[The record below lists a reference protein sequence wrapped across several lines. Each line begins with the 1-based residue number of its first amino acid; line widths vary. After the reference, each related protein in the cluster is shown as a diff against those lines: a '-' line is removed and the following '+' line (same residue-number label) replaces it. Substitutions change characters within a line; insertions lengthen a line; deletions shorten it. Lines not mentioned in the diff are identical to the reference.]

1 MIKVLIADNHQLIR
15 EGLKMILRE
24 DSEIRIVGEAQ
35 NGDET
40 IEKVQ
45 NRDCD
50 IVLMHLNMPGTN
62 GIDLITELKKLK
74 PSVQILVLSMQPE
87 DKFAL
92 RTLRAGASGYLCKD
106 KALENLLVAVR
117 RIYVHGR
124 YLSEAMI
131 DKLASEIMP
140 TVSVMPHRQLST
152 RELQTMYM
160 LASGKK
166 VKDIAEELAL
176 SISTVFTYRVRIFEK
191 LNIKNIVE
199 LTHYAI
205 NNELVEVKN

>member
-15 EGLKMILRE
+15 DGLIMIMRE
-24 DSEIRIVGEAQ
+24 DTEIRIVGEAK
-35 NGDET
+35 NRDEI

-50 IVLMHLNMPGTN
+50 ILIMHLNMPGTN
-62 GIDLITELKKLK
+62 GIELITDIKKLK

-106 KALENLLVAVR
+106 NALEHLLVAIK
-117 RIYVHGR
+117 RIYEHGR

-131 DKLASEIMP
+131 DKLALEIIP
-140 TVSVMPHRQLST
+140 VNAVLPHRQLSN
-152 RELQTMYM
+152 RELQTLFM

-166 VKDIAEELAL
+166 VKEIADEMAL

-199 LTHYAI
+199 LIHYAVT
-205 NNELVEVKN
+205 NKLVDVSN

>member
-15 EGLKMILRE
+15 EGLKMILKE

-35 NGDET
+35 SGEEIINK
-40 IEKVQ
+40 IQ

-62 GIDLITELKKLK
+62 GIELITEIKKIK
-74 PSVQILVLSMQPE
+74 PSIQILVLSMQPE
-87 DKFAL
+87 DRNAL

-106 KALENLLVAVR
+106 KALENLLIAIR
-117 RIYVHGR
+117 RIHVHGR
-124 YLSEAMI
+124 YLSEEMI
-131 DKLASEIMP
+131 DKLACEIMP
-140 TVSVMPHRQLST
+140 AITIMPHRQLST
-152 RELQTMYM
+152 RELQTMFM

-166 VKDIAEELAL
+166 VKEIAEELAL

-205 NNELVEVKN
+205 VNELIEAKS

>member
-15 EGLKMILRE
+15 EGLKMILKE
-24 DSEIRIVGEAQ
+24 DSEIRIVGEAK

-40 IEKVQ
+40 LEKIQ
-45 NRDCD
+45 NRDCN

-62 GIDLITELKKLK
+62 GIELITEIKKIK

-106 KALENLLVAVR
+106 NALENLLIAIR
-117 RIYVHGR
+117 RIYIHGR

-140 TVSVMPHRQLST
+140 SAPILPHRQLSS
-152 RELQTMYM
+152 RELQTMFM

>member
-15 EGLKMILRE
+15 EGLKMILKE
-24 DSEIRIVGEAQ
+24 DSEIRVVGEAQ

-40 IEKVQ
+40 LDKVL
-45 NRDCD
+45 NKECD
-50 IVLMHLNMPGTN
+50 ILLMHLNMPGTN
-62 GIDLITELKKLK
+62 GIELIADIKRRR
-74 PSVQILVLSMQPE
+74 PNVHILVLSMQPE

-106 KALENLLVAVR
+106 KALENLLTAVR
-117 RIYVHGR
+117 RIHAHGR

-131 DKLASEIMP
+131 DKLASE
-140 TVSVMPHRQLST
+140 VMPSSSSTRHRELST
-152 RELQTMYM
+152 RELQTMKM

-166 VKDIAEELAL
+166 VKDIAEESTL
-176 SISTVFTYRVRIFEK
+176 SISTIFTYRVRIFEK
-191 LNIKNIVE
+191 LNIKTIVE

-205 NNELVEVKN
+205 NNDMVEANN

>member
-15 EGLKMILRE
+15 EGLKMILKE
-24 DSEIRIVGEAQ
+24 DSEIRVVGEAQ

-40 IEKVQ
+40 LDKVL
-45 NRDCD
+45 NKECD
-50 IVLMHLNMPGTN
+50 ILLMHLNMPGTN
-62 GIDLITELKKLK
+62 GIELIADIKRRR
-74 PSVQILVLSMQPE
+74 PNVHILVLSMQPE

-106 KALENLLVAVR
+106 KALENLLIAVR
-117 RIYVHGR
+117 RIHAHGR

-131 DKLASEIMP
+131 DKLASE
-140 TVSVMPHRQLST
+140 VMPSSSSTRHRELST
-152 RELQTMYM
+152 RELQTMKM

-166 VKDIAEELAL
+166 VKDIAEELTL
-176 SISTVFTYRVRIFEK
+176 SISTIFTYRVRIFEK
-191 LNIKNIVE
+191 LNIKTIVE

-205 NNELVEVKN
+205 NNDMVEANN

>member
-15 EGLKMILRE
+15 EGLKMILKE

-35 NGDET
+35 SGYET
-40 IEKVQ
+40 LEKVQ

-62 GIDLITELKKLK
+62 GIELITDIKRIK
-74 PSVQILVLSMQPE
+74 PAVQILVLSMQPE
-87 DKFAL
+87 DKYAL
-92 RTLRAGASGYLCKD
+92 RTLRAGASGYLTKD
-106 KALENLLVAVR
+106 KALECLLLAVR

-140 TVSVMPHRQLST
+140 STQVLPHRQLST

-205 NNELVEVKN
+205 NNQLVEVNN